1 MNSFDQSLH
10 QSILGMRSSTWN
22 EVFLSLTHL
31 GDKEI
36 VLLLTAFLAIGGWI
50 AGLRLR
56 PFGLIALVC
65 LAMGTSEVIK
75 KTVKRDRPF
84 IVHKETLEIL
94 PGTVMPDPESY
105 SFPSGH
111 ATLSAALFVGG
122 ALVAPNM
129 SRSKRLRLAVL
140 GLIVTFLVG
149 FSRVYLGLHWPT
161 DVFTGW
167 AIGIGWGLIAAWV
180 LDRFGPEREGPAGTF
195 NQIRPV

>member
-1 MNSFDQSLH
+1 MNSFDQSLLN
-10 QSILGMRSSTWN
+10 SILGLRSPALN
-22 EVFLSLTHL
+22 EIFLSFTHL

-36 VLLLTAFLAIGGWI
+36 VLLLTAFLGLGGWI

-56 PFGLIALVC
+56 PVGLVALVA
-65 LAMGTSEVIK
+65 LALLTSEVIK
-75 KTVKRDRPF
+75 KTVKRERPF
-84 IVHKETLEIL
+84 TVHKEAIEIL
-94 PGTVMPDPESY
+94 PGTVMPDSA

-122 ALVAPNM
+122 ALIAPNM

-140 GLIVTFLVG
+140 GMIVTFLVG

-195 NQIRPV
+195 NQIRVP